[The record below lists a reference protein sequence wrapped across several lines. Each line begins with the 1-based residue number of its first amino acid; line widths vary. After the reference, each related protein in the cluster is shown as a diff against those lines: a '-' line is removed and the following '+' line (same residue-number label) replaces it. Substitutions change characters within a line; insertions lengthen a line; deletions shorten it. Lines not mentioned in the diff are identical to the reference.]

1 MSKRIQKK
9 LSKKVKSSF
18 GYFLKDKEI
27 IKRHLGFHQK
37 KAKRIARNKKESLE
51 DNSWDSKIR
60 RKQMRWI

>member
-1 MSKRIQKK
+1 LSKRIQKK

-51 DNSWDSKIR
+51 DNS
-60 RKQMRWI
+60 